1 MSNIIIS
8 TYLIRHKSFLCNYDF
23 FRSIVIINQPQ
34 DQTVTMLDDVSFS
47 CDAESVSTPLSHQWY
62 FQDKV
67 LVGQCESVLK
77 LLKVSLDQKGQY
89 KCVVRNSA
97 GIFNYGHFQN

>member
-1 MSNIIIS
+1 M
-8 TYLIRHKSFLCNYDF
+8 
-23 FRSIVIINQPQ
+23 IINQPQ
-34 DQTVTMLDDVSFS
+34 DQTVTMLDDVSLA

-67 LVGQCESVLK
+67 LVGQCASVLK
-77 LLKVSLDQKGQY
+77 LLKVGLDQKGPY

-97 GIFNYGHFQN
+97 GTYVHMFF

>member
-1 MSNIIIS
+1 MSNIS

-77 LLKVSLDQKGQY
+77 LLKVGLDQKGQY

-97 GIFNYGHFQN
+97 GISNYGHFQR